1 MNKWTILPLVRH
13 DKDPQFCDIYPSMI
27 KYGPYRR
34 PWPPRC
40 LAQRFVDSQSWR
52 LFIQPMGWLYFFFV
66 DTIDVAND
74 DILSLS
80 LSYTIIICVIIYYHR
95 ITIVICV
102 NIYQQTRVEV
112 QMIWGCDLLP
122 GPSFAIAPRRR
133 SWLCWHLSGRFPQR
147 TERTV
152 KTNL

>member
-1 MNKWTILPLVRH
+1 MAHIGGLDLRGAWL
-13 DKDPQFCDIYPSMI
+13 KDLLTPKAGGF
-27 KYGPYRR
+27 
-34 PWPPRC
+34 
-40 LAQRFVDSQSWR
+40 LFSQWADY
-52 LFIQPMGWLYFFFV
+52 IFFV

-133 SWLCWHLSGRFPQR
+133 S
-147 TERTV
+147 
-152 KTNL
+152 